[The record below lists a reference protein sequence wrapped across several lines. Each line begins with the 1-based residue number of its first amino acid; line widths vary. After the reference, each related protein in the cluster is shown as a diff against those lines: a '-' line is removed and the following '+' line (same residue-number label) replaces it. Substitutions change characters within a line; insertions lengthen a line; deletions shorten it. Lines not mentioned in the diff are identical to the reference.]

1 MVKKYY
7 SKSVD
12 NTRKLCYTIKVIK
25 LQIYEKEVIDMKKI
39 LLMIQY
45 IYQKNLKKVCTN
57 AKIFDTM
64 CNALVSLLFEI
75 INLIF
80 LFLL

>member
-25 LQIYEKEVIDMKKI
+25 LQIYEKEVIDMKKSY
-39 LLMIQY
+39 MTIQY
-45 IYQKNLKKVCTN
+45 MNISD
-57 AKIFDTM
+57 AM
-64 CNALVSLLFEI
+64 
-75 INLIF
+75 LIAECRF
-80 LFLL
+80 L

>member
-25 LQIYEKEVIDMKKI
+25 LQIYEKEVIDMKKSY
-39 LLMIQY
+39 MTIQY
-45 IYQKNLKKVCTN
+45 MNISDAMLI
-57 AKIFDTM
+57 AEFR
-64 CNALVSLLFEI
+64 SL
-75 INLIF
+75 
-80 LFLL
+80 

>member
-25 LQIYEKEVIDMKKI
+25 LQIYEKEVIDMKKSY
-39 LLMIQY
+39 MTIQY
-45 IYQKNLKKVCTN
+45 MNISDAMLIAECR
-57 AKIFDTM
+57 
-64 CNALVSLLFEI
+64 SLLFG
-75 INLIF
+75 F
-80 LFLL
+80 

>member
-25 LQIYEKEVIDMKKI
+25 LQIYEKEVIDMKKAY
-39 LLMIQY
+39 MTIQY
-45 IYQKNLKKVCTN
+45 MNISDAMLIAECR
-57 AKIFDTM
+57 
-64 CNALVSLLFEI
+64 SL
-75 INLIF
+75 
-80 LFLL
+80 

>member
-25 LQIYEKEVIDMKKI
+25 LQIYEKEVIDMKKSY
-39 LLMIQY
+39 MTIQY
-45 IYQKNLKKVCTN
+45 MNISDAMLIAECR
-57 AKIFDTM
+57 
-64 CNALVSLLFEI
+64 SL
-75 INLIF
+75 
-80 LFLL
+80 